1 MLNAAPSPSL
11 PPDPA
16 DYNYDLPETFIAQTA
31 VEPRDSS
38 RLLVMDRVAGNPDRL
53 QHRHFFDLP
62 EYLSAGDVLVV
73 NRTRVIPA
81 RLHGVKHPTG
91 GAVEVLLLE
100 RIDDWR
106 WLCWIGGKR
115 ARVGTELRLRRHDP
129 ALPAVAATVI
139 EVRDGADRVVEF
151 AEPIEPLLAALGEM
165 PLPPYIHTPLSDP
178 ERYQTVYARDT
189 GSVAAPTA
197 GLHFTPALMAA
208 IQDKGVTIVYCTLHV
223 GPGTFQPVSAAQL
236 ADHHLHSEYAE
247 LNAEAAQQINAARS
261 HGGRVWAVGTTS
273 VRTLETAARAARAA
287 GLPSAVMPIAER
299 TMLFLAPGDPFYVV
313 DGIITNFHLP
323 RSTLLMLVSAFAG
336 RERVM
341 AAYESAKREGYR
353 FYSLGDAMLIR

>member
-1 MLNAAPSPSL
+1 MTPL
-11 PPDPA
+11 DPA
-16 DYNYDLPETFIAQTA
+16 DYDYDLPESFIAQTPA
-31 VEPRDSS
+31 DPRDSS
-38 RLLVMDRVAGNPDRL
+38 RLLVMRRHADQGDVIT
-53 QHRHFFDLP
+53 HRIFRDLP
-62 EYLSAGDVLVV
+62 EYLTPGDVLVV

-91 GAVEVLLLE
+91 GVVEVLLLE

-115 ARVGTELRLRRHDP
+115 ARVGTELRLNRHDP
-129 ALPAVAATVI
+129 TLPPVKATVI

-165 PLPPYIHTPLSDP
+165 PLPPYIHTRLADP
-178 ERYQTVYARDT
+178 ERYQTVYARDS

-197 GLHFTPALMAA
+197 GLHFTPALLDT
-208 IQDKGVTIVYCTLHV
+208 IQSLGVTVAYCTLHV
-223 GPGTFQPVSAAQL
+223 GPGTFQPVRADQL

-247 LNAEAAQQINAARS
+247 LSAETADQINAVKAR
-261 HGGRVWAVGTTS
+261 GGRVFAVGTTS
-273 VRTLETAARAARAA
+273 VRTLETAARIARDR
-287 GLPSAVMPIAER
+287 GLTTPVTAIAER
-299 TMLFLAPGDPFYVV
+299 TTLFIAPGDPFYIV

-336 RERVM
+336 RERVL
-341 AAYESAKREGYR
+341 AAYETAKRDGYR
-353 FYSLGDAMLIR
+353 FYSLGDAMLIY